1 MSSSLP
7 HDDFDF
13 VPESLA
19 YLFERNM
26 LLASWPN
33 LFSIDAQCHK
43 YVKQPHQNSTPPS
56 CVYSERYV
64 THPVSPHMHSSIQ
77 VLYDIMPWACGLLEI
92 HCLIPFISR
101 QLSSRTDYEDCLYM
115 RSSIWP
121 FTSTASL
128 QPNLHTTCNWFFKIS
143 GWFSHGMYSFEV
155 GWALVALIKFLEDK
169 KTNPS
174 GPIVV
179 IAEVLKVSILQL
191 YSAFNYS
198 TGFFDW

>member
-1 MSSSLP
+1 MPATDGRALWAPWRKCSGSP
-7 HDDFDF
+7 FDR
-13 VPESLA
+13 
-19 YLFERNM
+19 Y
-26 LLASWPN
+26 
-33 LFSIDAQCHK
+33 AQCHK
-43 YVKQPHQNSTPPS
+43 DVKQPHQNSTPPS

-64 THPVSPHMHSSIQ
+64 THPVSPHMHSSTQ

-92 HCLIPFISR
+92 HFLIPFISR
-101 QLSSRTDYEDCLYM
+101 QLSSRIDYEDCLYR

-121 FTSTASL
+121 FISTASF
-128 QPNLHTTCNWFFKIS
+128 QPNSQTTCNWFFKIS

-155 GWALVALIKFLEDK
+155 GWALVALSKFSEEK

-174 GPIVV
+174 GPIFV

-198 TGFFDW
+198 TGLFDW